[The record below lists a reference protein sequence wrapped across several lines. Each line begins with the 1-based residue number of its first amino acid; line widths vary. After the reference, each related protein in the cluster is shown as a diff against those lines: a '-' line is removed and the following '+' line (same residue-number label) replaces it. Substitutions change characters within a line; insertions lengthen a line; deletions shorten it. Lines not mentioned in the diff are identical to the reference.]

1 MDQYLPPLV
10 AISTAVIIVGLC
22 FVLRIPFFL
31 VGLLS
36 IAMAVYAF
44 QDHILQFSYQYANP
58 TAPNVFKQNAPIFM
72 IIIVIALSLGFL
84 LFRFGPKTITT
95 NAPIANSGR
104 NQSERENGGPF
115 DGFARMFGS
124 RRSDNQQRQ
133 QQYDNRRRYNNDDD
147 YARSSTYDRI

>member
-1 MDQYLPPLV
+1 MDQYLPPLA
-10 AISTAVIIVGLC
+10 AISTAVVVVCLC

-36 IAMAVYAF
+36 IAMAIYAF
-44 QDHILQFSYQYANP
+44 QDHILQFSYQYENP

-95 NAPIANSGR
+95 NAPTAVLGQRQEKGR
-104 NQSERENGGPF
+104 GGIF
-115 DGFARMFGS
+115 DGFSKMFGS
-124 RRSDNQQRQ
+124 QGQQQQ
-133 QQYDNRRRYNNDDD
+133 QQYSNRRRYNNDD